1 VTDPRHSSEWID
13 LSDSIPRRAKRVL
26 SSGASHTRNF
36 RQRVWITLREVGRGG
51 NPPLTL
57 QLFVLVGVLSGTPLS
72 LALAV
77 IWGGQSWWLIPI
89 GLVTGALVGSIG
101 LLVLF
106 GSLWVVARGI
116 RIVEEWLERRR
127 QA

>member
-1 VTDPRHSSEWID
+1 MLDY
-13 LSDSIPRRAKRVL
+13 
-26 SSGASHTRNF
+26 GASRTRNF
-36 RQRVWITLREVGRGG
+36 RQRVWMTLRQIGCGRD
-51 NPPLTL
+51 PPPTL

-77 IWGGQSWWLIPI
+77 IWGRRSWWLIPL
-89 GLVTGALVGSIG
+89 GVVTGALLGCIG

-116 RIVEEWLERRR
+116 RILEEWLERRR

>member
-1 VTDPRHSSEWID
+1 M
-13 LSDSIPRRAKRVL
+13 VL
-26 SSGASHTRNF
+26 
-36 RQRVWITLREVGRGG
+36 RQVGRGG
-51 NPPLTL
+51 DPPPTL

-77 IWGGQSWWLIPI
+77 IWGRRSW
-89 GLVTGALVGSIG
+89 GLVPLGVVTGALLGCIG

-106 GSLWVVARGI
+106 GSLWVVARAI
-116 RIVEEWLERRR
+116 RIVGEWLERRR